1 MLIPLSANH
10 MLAFSTPP
18 LGTHSTGLLL
28 QVAQTVAATPLFDV
42 VPTYS
47 F

>member
-1 MLIPLSANH
+1 MLIPLPANH
-10 MLAFSTPP
+10 MWDFSTPP

-28 QVAQTVAATPLFDV
+28 HVAQTVAATPLFDV

>member
-10 MLAFSTPP
+10 MLDFSTPP
-18 LGTHSTGLLL
+18 LETYSTGLLL
-28 QVAQTVAATPLFDV
+28 HVAQTVVATPLFDV